1 MAFLHQDIYRNPL
14 GIDTSTEKLPFSPYF
29 LVKDVFGWVIFF
41 LIFSI
46 FVYFAPNY
54 LGHPD
59 NYIPANPLVTPPH
72 IVPEWYFLPF
82 YAILRSIPDK
92 LGGVLA
98 IFGAILILYTIPFT
112 QSSEVQ
118 SSAFRPFYRVIFW
131 LFVADFLI
139 LLWIGQQIVEE
150 PFILVGQIATF
161 FYFAFFI
168 LVIPGLGYFESFL
181 IRFKL

>member
-1 MAFLHQDIYRNPL
+1 
-14 GIDTSTEKLPFSPYF
+14 
-29 LVKDVFGWVIFF
+29 
-41 LIFSI
+41 
-46 FVYFAPNY
+46 
-54 LGHPD
+54 
-59 NYIPANPLVTPPH
+59 
-72 IVPEWYFLPF
+72 
-82 YAILRSIPDK
+82 
-92 LGGVLA
+92 
-98 IFGAILILYTIPFT
+98 
-112 QSSEVQ
+112 
-118 SSAFRPFYRVIFW
+118 